1 VQEQEQLIPLRD
13 IWSERDEVRWKP
25 AADGRIRSDR
35 GDGAGSHG
43 LGVALRAVDEESGED
58 GRDQRGTD
66 ETRRHGRKTVGMR
79 LDRADTAVF
88 GAAGARSAPAR
99 APSITF
105 ADHLGVAEH
114 HRSRRSVGKGTQARC
129 QEARMLRSAPLE
141 ASPFVHS
148 HDILLAAAA
157 LR

>member
-13 IWSERDEVRWKP
+13 IRSERDEVRWKP

-105 ADHLGVAEH
+105 ADSAQRRQGDAGAMSGSTDAAIGSARGVPV
-114 HRSRRSVGKGTQARC
+114 R
-129 QEARMLRSAPLE
+129 
-141 ASPFVHS
+141 PF
-148 HDILLAAAA
+148 A
-157 LR
+157 